1 MRAPNAL
8 GALCTCIRERQ
19 ITDDVWKLLKS
30 REIKPDD
37 KRLLEPPFSTSPTK
51 IIVQRHVLRVAM
63 SNEAVLAQAP
73 KMAREDVKKSVY
85 IVTARDDVETADE
98 GIRSEVQSNLQ
109 NEHSL
114 RKTARKASLLLLY
127 EGAR

>member
-8 GALCTCIRERQ
+8 GALCTCIRERK

-30 REIKPDD
+30 REIQPDD
-37 KRLLEPPFSTSPTK
+37 KRLLEPPFSTSPSK

-73 KMAREDVKKSVY
+73 NMARDDVKKSVY
-85 IVTARDDVETADE
+85 IVTARHDVETADE
-98 GIRSEVQSNLQ
+98 GIRSEIQTLLQ
-109 NEHSL
+109 NENNL
-114 RKTARKASLLLLY
+114 RKVAYKPSLLLL
-127 EGAR
+127 